1 MSDDWRL
8 AKSLIVL
15 TSEIEYFYPDTT
27 VWDIGDKDH
36 QDSWSSHNPN
46 VCCDVVCAVDV
57 LPDAG
62 LDLPKFVHHLITN
75 PHPNLLY
82 VIFNE
87 KIYQRKNGFRAEDYN
102 GPNKHKGHAHVN
114 VGNGPD
120 GRSTRD
126 YDSTASWDID
136 SLADNQGGNM
146 AERNIAE
153 YGDTG
158 TWVKLVQRYLGDL
171 GAKLTRDGIYR
182 DETTAAAKWVF
193 VNRFGGN
200 PNDYDGRS
208 ITDWMLREFIRR
220 DQDARTANAIKS
232 ALGGISPTGPTQ
244 VQVDAAVAKFL
255 AANPVKVPTGV
266 KVNLGTVNGT
276 LTTSG

>member
-1 MSDDWRL
+1 MAENWRL
-8 AKSLIVL
+8 AKSLVVL

-27 VWDIGDKDH
+27 IWDIGDASH
-36 QDSWSSHNPN
+36 QSGYSDHNPN
-46 VCCDVVCAVDV
+46 KCCDVVCAVDV
-57 LPDAG
+57 KPDHG
-62 LDLPKFVHHLITN
+62 LDLPKFVHHLVTN
-75 PHPNLLY
+75 PHPNLRY
-82 VIFNE
+82 VIFNR
-87 KIYQRKNGFRAEDYN
+87 KIYQRKYNFEARDYN
-102 GPNKHKGHAHVN
+102 GANAHKEHVHVS

-126 YDSTASWDID
+126 YDSTASWKID
-136 SLADNQGGNM
+136 DLFDNQGGNM
-146 AERNIAE
+146 AEHNIAE

-158 TWVKLVQRYLGDL
+158 TWVKFVQRYLGDL

-200 PNDYDGRS
+200 ASDYDGRA

-220 DQDARTANAIKS
+220 DQDTRTAAAVKA
-232 ALGGISPTGPTQ
+232 ALADLAPTGPTQ
-244 VQVDAAVAKFL
+244 TQVDAAVAKYL